1 MPCGMTHTCTV
12 VAQLRMHTHWIC
24 TAVLTLLL
32 CGLLSTAC
40 VFVYLCVSM
49 QSTAAGGGGRWLH
62 IVLGPVDPSQSE
74 WSCLSSSALD
84 SRGALILPDSQ
95 PREMMGRETAH
106 STHVTQRAGT
116 GGLAGGVG
124 LDGGGGFGR
133 DVKTG
138 RQRGDVLLQ

>member
-49 QSTAAGGGGRWLH
+49 QSTAAGGGGSVVAHCARSSRPL
-62 IVLGPVDPSQSE
+62 PVRVELSQLVSFRLAWRPDPPRQS
-74 WSCLSSSALD
+74 ATGND
-84 SRGALILPDSQ
+84 
-95 PREMMGRETAH
+95 
-106 STHVTQRAGT
+106 GT
-116 GGLAGGVG
+116 
-124 LDGGGGFGR
+124 
-133 DVKTG
+133 
-138 RQRGDVLLQ
+138 

>member
-106 STHVTQRAGT
+106 STHVTQRRNRR
-116 GGLAGGVG
+116 AGGRSGVG
-124 LDGGGGFGR
+124 WGGGIW
-133 DVKTG
+133 TG
-138 RQRGDVLLQ
+138 CKNRKAAR